1 MKYYFGLSCTGH
13 DNAIAI
19 VDENGQIIF
28 AEAAERYLQNK
39 RAWGSPPDDFIRVK
53 NLLDEY
59 CEPGA
64 EIILA
69 RSWTEKTQPLLAQ
82 ELNNVRKKYRQ
93 LTRKHKT
100 KGFVRMTEMSKFLQR
115 FIGHAAS
122 FAGVHFEFVA
132 SMHNYPIKNLR
143 FNHHLT
149 HAANSC
155 FTSEFNKAAC
165 MIVDGVGEGQS
176 ISYYLYEK
184 GVIKHIHS
192 SKYDGDF
199 FSLSLGGYYAF
210 LTEICGFDSFK
221 GEEWK
226 VMGLAPYGKPNETFL
241 KLLRARYAVENLDLI
256 MKETGHEAYLDM
268 LTYIKKEE
276 DSYEEIID
284 IAHTGQLFF
293 SEIMT
298 QLLNNFSKHVD
309 TANLTLGGGVALN
322 SAFNGKIVE
331 RTSFKKVFI
340 PSAPGDD
347 GNALGA
353 ALLAYAKDQGD
364 KYPLKPQFISP
375 YLGSRISEKSLEYFL
390 RYSNMK
396 VRHLPDTICQ
406 ETAQL
411 IAAGK
416 IVAWVQGRAEFGSRA
431 LGNRSILA
439 DPRDLAMKDRIN
451 AVVKYREGFRPFAPS
466 ILAEDA
472 ADYFHNYQET
482 PYMERTLVFKEDKKS
497 EVPAVVHQDNTGRL
511 QTVRKDW
518 NPRYHSLI
526 SEFKKLTGTP
536 IVLNT
541 SLNIMGKPIV
551 HTLEDALGV
560 FLTSGLDVLVINSY
574 LIKK

>member
-1 MKYYFGLSCTGH
+1 
-13 DNAIAI
+13 
-19 VDENGQIIF
+19 
-28 AEAAERYLQNK
+28 
-39 RAWGSPPDDFIRVK
+39 
-53 NLLDEY
+53 
-59 CEPGA
+59 
-64 EIILA
+64 
-69 RSWTEKTQPLLAQ
+69 
-82 ELNNVRKKYRQ
+82 
-93 LTRKHKT
+93 
-100 KGFVRMTEMSKFLQR
+100 
-115 FIGHAAS
+115 
-122 FAGVHFEFVA
+122 
-132 SMHNYPIKNLR
+132 
-143 FNHHLT
+143 
-149 HAANSC
+149 
-155 FTSEFNKAAC
+155 
-165 MIVDGVGEGQS
+165 
-176 ISYYLYEK
+176 
-184 GVIKHIHS
+184 
-192 SKYDGDF
+192 
-199 FSLSLGGYYAF
+199 
-210 LTEICGFDSFK
+210 
-221 GEEWK
+221 
-226 VMGLAPYGKPNETFL
+226 
-241 KLLRARYAVENLDLI
+241 
-256 MKETGHEAYLDM
+256 
-268 LTYIKKEE
+268 
-276 DSYEEIID
+276 
-284 IAHTGQLFF
+284 
-293 SEIMT
+293 
-298 QLLNNFSKHVD
+298 
-309 TANLTLGGGVALN
+309 
-322 SAFNGKIVE
+322 
-331 RTSFKKVFI
+331 
-340 PSAPGDD
+340 
-347 GNALGA
+347 
-353 ALLAYAKDQGD
+353 
-364 KYPLKPQFISP
+364 
-375 YLGSRISEKSLEYFL
+375 
-390 RYSNMK
+390 MK